1 MTALPLAMFGIVLDK
16 RLRQLALPSLCF
28 IGLLSALG
36 HKEWRFIIYVI
47 PIFNVCAAKALA
59 WLFGR
64 PKSSTGGKLCFA
76 FAIGCIGLNMLA
88 TTGTM
93 AASVENYPGG
103 VALDRFNH
111 IYADSQGGVQVRL
124 YHPASCH

>member
-1 MTALPLAMFGIVLDK
+1 MTGLPLSIFGIVLDK

-36 HKEWRFIIYVI
+36 HKEWRFIIYVV

-59 WLFGR
+59 WLFSR
-64 PKSSTGGKLCFA
+64 PKSSVWGKLCFA
-76 FAIGCIGLNMLA
+76 FAISCIGLNILA

-93 AASVENYPGG
+93 IASVENYPGG
-103 VALDRFNH
+103 VALDRFNR
-111 IYADSQGGVQVRL
+111 IYADSQGISSLNYQPVSI
-124 YHPASCH
+124 H